1 MEIFIIMRLGSVV
14 FNVEKK
20 RAVLFVKSISHRG
33 LAVGLV
39 EKSELRKLLKDNKK

>member
-1 MEIFIIMRLGSVV
+1 MKR
-14 FNVEKK
+14 NVC
-20 RAVLFVKSISHRG
+20 FFKSIFHRG